1 LTAADLLRWT
11 LAAALVAAASSKLV
25 GGGQSRLALRSFG
38 IEGPRVRATVWAAL
52 VGVEGALGLAVAV
65 AVPGASVAAAALM
78 AFFAVGLVVALARGR
93 GGRPCACFGSRS
105 RIGLF
110 AVTRAV
116 ILSVGLAALP
126 ALDDIRP
133 AMQTWLA
140 IGLVVALVALAAG
153 GVALLALAREIGELR
168 LSIAPQPALALE
180 GEGPALGV
188 RLELIDR
195 FEGEPEL
202 ALAFFASTTCR
213 LCSALKPAL
222 RLIATEPGVV
232 VEVFDEH
239 DDRDVWQ
246 ELEVPGSPYGVVLD
260 PAGIVLA
267 KGTFNSL
274 AQLEGL
280 LAFAERRR
288 AGVAGV

>member
-1 LTAADLLRWT
+1 MTAADLLRWA
-11 LAAALVAAASSKLV
+11 LASALVAAAGSKLV
-25 GGGQSRLALRSFG
+25 AGRESRQALRSFG
-38 IEGPRVRATVWAAL
+38 VAGPRLRAIVWGAL
-52 VGVEGALGLAVAV
+52 IAVEAALGLAVAFGV
-65 AVPGASVAAAALM
+65 RGANVAAAILM
-78 AFFAVGLVVALARGR
+78 GFFAAALLVALARGR

-116 ILSVGLAALP
+116 LLSAGLAALP
-126 ALDDIRP
+126 ALDGIRP
-133 AMQTWLA
+133 AVETWLA
-140 IGLVVALVALAAG
+140 IGLVIALVALALG

-168 LSIAPQPALALE
+168 LTVAPQHALALE
-180 GEGPALGV
+180 GEGPALGA
-188 RLELIDR
+188 RLNLIDR

-213 LCSALKPAL
+213 LCSALSPAI
-222 RLIATEPGVV
+222 RLIETEPGVV

-260 PAGIVLA
+260 PEGTVLA